1 MKLVLSIFLLVLLS
15 LCMSSAGMGQNSDFQ
30 SLRDGAEKLVKGK
43 NPKWKL
49 ITKQER
55 DQQIT
60 YQWGLEK
67 ADVMVTIFYG
77 ASRADAAQK
86 MSYAVSHISVGP
98 DVKLK
103 GLGDEAYL
111 WKSYGSDVGAIK
123 FRKDNVYIDVTGNS
137 MALVKDLAK
146 GLAHLIP
153 DK

>member
-1 MKLVLSIFLLVLLS
+1 ME
-15 LCMSSAGMGQNSDFQ
+15 AH
-30 SLRDGAEKLVKGK
+30 
-43 NPKWKL
+43 
-49 ITKQER
+49 TKQER

-111 WKSYGSDVGAIK
+111 WKSYGSDVGVI
-123 FRKDNVYIDVTGNS
+123 NS
-137 MALVKDLAK
+137 ERTMFILMLR
-146 GLAHLIP
+146 LIRWRWLRTWQRN
-153 DK
+153 